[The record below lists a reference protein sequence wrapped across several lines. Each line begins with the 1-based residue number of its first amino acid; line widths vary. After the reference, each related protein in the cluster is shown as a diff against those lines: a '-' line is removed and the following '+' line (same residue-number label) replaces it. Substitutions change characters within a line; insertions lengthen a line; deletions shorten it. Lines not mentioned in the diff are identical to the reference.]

1 MSDSPVAILHN
12 TSGTEIGTG
21 ANPVRTDPT
30 GSTTQ
35 PVSGPLTDTQLR
47 ATAVPVSASSL
58 PLPSGAATAA
68 KQPAIGTAGTPSA
81 DVVSVQGVSGG
92 TPIPISGSVTA
103 TPGVIPN
110 ATDTTGTISALNGTV
125 QAAIQ
130 GYSSCAVV
138 VTGTW
143 VATLVFEFSHDG
155 GTTWAAGTFVKS
167 PATATPIPDIVAFL
181 TANTSAQ
188 CVGMGPTT
196 HVRIRAAAY
205 TSGTVN
211 IRLVFADSPPSVL
224 TGLMAVRQSVTTSI
238 YNNSTANLA
247 AGASFTGTAEA
258 STGAAGIRV
267 SVKCDQPILV
277 KVQQSTDGTNW
288 DYEDQQTFQAEQGDG
303 RVFQSVAVYFRVVAT
318 NLGPST
324 STYFR
329 LQTVMGPIV
338 EAVPRSL
345 TPSGKLKL
353 STQTVGWSP
362 DPANHPDIAIPG
374 RALLQDVTRSLMIRG
389 QVLTDEASF
398 REDFPGS
405 QLYSDETGTFYFTN
419 GSDVVIGSGTAFS
432 SELDIQHY
440 LKLSTDADSVYA
452 GVSEIVNDEFLI
464 LSEPYAGTTGSGTGR
479 SSHWKPGVGAGG
491 TLTVTGSE
499 LQLASGTTSGS
510 DVEVWRE
517 ADYLPFVI
525 EFRAKVSQRIANQN
539 AHIGLADA
547 EYGSANNQVFVAF
560 DGTSNTTLKFQTSSD
575 AATIEETTV
584 TIPDGGLSTAYHFYR
599 LEITAQRCILFI
611 DDVMVAEHKTHIP
624 GPYSTMFCY
633 VAIKNTGTPAS
644 STTLTLDSYLFNNFD
659 RVEISTTQKGDPA
672 SVKELRASVP
682 ASSSVSAAVA
692 DTQLLAPNLKR
703 LGAAVFN
710 DSIATLYLKLGS
722 GASTTSFTVALGRYE
737 YYEVP
742 FGFTGRVNGYWSAAT
757 GSARVTELT

>member
-1 MSDSPVAILHN
+1 L
-12 TSGTEIGTG
+12 
-21 ANPVRTDPT
+21 TD
-30 GSTTQ
+30 GSSFYKSTT
-35 PVSGPLTDTQLR
+35 PSDTQPIS
-47 ATAVPVSASSL
+47 AVAL
-58 PLPSGAATAA
+58 PLPTGAATAA
-68 KQPAIGTAGTPSA
+68 KQPAFGTAGTPSA
-81 DVVSVQGVSGG
+81 DVVSIQGVSGG
-92 TPIPISGSVTA
+92 QPIPISGSVTA

-110 ATDTTGTISALNGTV
+110 PDDTTGTISALNGTV
-125 QAAIQ
+125 QAAVE

-167 PATATPIPDIVAFL
+167 PATVTPIPDIVAFL
-181 TANTSAQ
+181 TANASAQ

-211 IRLVFADSPPSVL
+211 IRLVFSDSPPAVM
-224 TGLMAVRQSVTTSI
+224 TGLTAIRQSVTASI
-238 YNNSTANLA
+238 YNNSTTNLA
-247 AGASFTGTAEA
+247 SGASFTGTAEA
-258 STGAAGIRV
+258 STGASGLRV

-277 KVQQSTDGTNW
+277 QVQQSTDGTNW
-288 DYEDQQTFQAEQGDG
+288 DYKDEQVFQAGKGDG
-303 RVFQSVAVYFRVVAT
+303 RVYQSVAVYFRVVAT

-329 LQTVMGPIV
+329 LQTVLGPIV
-338 EAVPRSL
+338 EAVPRAL

-353 STQTVGWSP
+353 ATQTVGWAP
-362 DPANHPDIAIPG
+362 DPANHPDIGIQG
-374 RALLQDVTRSLMIRG
+374 RALLQDVSRNLMVRG

-405 QLYSDETGTFYFTN
+405 QIYDDETGTFSFTN
-419 GSDVVIGSGTAFS
+419 GSDIVTGSGTVFTE
-432 SELDIQHY
+432 ELDNQHY
-440 LKLSTDADSVYA
+440 LKLSTDNDDYYVL
-452 GVSEIVNDEFLI
+452 VSEVINDSYLV
-464 LSEPYAGTTGSGTGR
+464 LSEPYAGSTGSGTGR
-479 SSHWKPGVGAGG
+479 SSHWKPDIDTGG
-491 TLTVTGSE
+491 TLTVTNSE
-499 LQLASGTTSGS
+499 LQLASGTTNGS
-510 DVEVWRE
+510 DVEVWRA

-539 AHIGLADA
+539 AHIGLADG

-560 DGTSNTTLKFQTSSD
+560 DGTTNTTLKFQTSSD
-575 AATIEETTV
+575 SATIEETTV
-584 TIPDGGLSTAYHFYR
+584 TIPDGGVSSAYHFYR
-599 LEITAQRCILFI
+599 LEVTAQRCVLFI
-611 DDVMVAEHKTHIP
+611 DDVMVAEHRTHIP
-624 GPYSTMFCY
+624 GPYATMFCY

-682 ASSSVSAAVA
+682 AVTSVSAAVS
-692 DTQLLAPNLKR
+692 DTQLLAPNVKR
-703 LGAAVFN
+703 LGASVFN
-710 DSIATLYLKLGS
+710 DSIATMYLKLGS
-722 GASTTSFTVALGRYE
+722 GASSTSFTIALGRYE

-757 GSARVTELT
+757 GSARVTELV